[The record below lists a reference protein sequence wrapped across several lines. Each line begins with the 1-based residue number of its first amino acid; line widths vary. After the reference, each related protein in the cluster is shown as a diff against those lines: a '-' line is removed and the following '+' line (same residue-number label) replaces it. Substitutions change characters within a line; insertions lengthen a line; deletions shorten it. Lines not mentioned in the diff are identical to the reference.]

1 VSLLGVS
8 AASAQAP
15 PVRTDASL
23 ALRRRLV
30 ALTDQLHALVA
41 GARPEGRLERADQ
54 QVLVRAL
61 AAMVEAKD
69 AYTPTHL
76 DRAHRLALQ
85 LAERI
90 DPALAADPV
99 VGDGFLLHDIG
110 KLGVPESILC
120 KPGPLTD
127 AEWALMRRH
136 PVIGVELVAPM
147 PFLAP
152 ALGVIRHHHE
162 RWDGAGYP
170 DGLRKG
176 EIPVAAR
183 VFGLVDAFDAMTTK
197 RPYRRAGTVPEAL
210 AELSSCAGSQ
220 FDPELVGCFV
230 DLCAEGDGFP
240 LLGA

>member
-1 VSLLGVS
+1 MSLLGPSS
-8 AASAQAP
+8 AAAHAP
-15 PVRTDASL
+15 SVRTEADL

-30 ALTDQLHALVA
+30 ALTGQLHAMIA
-41 GARPEGRLERADQ
+41 CERPEGRLERADQ

-69 AYTPTHL
+69 VYTHTHL
-76 DRAHRLALQ
+76 ARTHRLALQ
-85 LAERI
+85 LADRV
-90 DPALAADPV
+90 DPMLAADPV

-127 AEWALMRRH
+127 AEWEVMRRH
-136 PVIGVELVAPM
+136 PVMGAELAAPM

-170 DGLRKG
+170 DGLRQA
-176 EIPVAAR
+176 EIPLAAR
-183 VFGLVDAFDAMTTK
+183 VFSLVDAFDAMTTD
-197 RPYRRAGTVPEAL
+197 RPYRCARTLAEAL
-210 AELSSCAGSQ
+210 AELRSCAGSQ
-220 FDPELVGCFV
+220 FDPEVVARFG
-230 DLCAEGDGFP
+230 DQCAEGDGF
-240 LLGA
+240 LVLG